1 MIWGIADVMQY
12 TGLSRKAVTH
22 LLNSKTA
29 PVLPRKKNEKFRIP
43 KEAFIKWFN
52 GGSYEK

>member
-1 MIWGIADVMQY
+1 MVWGIREVMQY

-22 LLNSKTA
+22 LLNCKTA

-43 KEAFIKWFN
+43 KDAFVEWFK
-52 GGSYEK
+52 GGKYE